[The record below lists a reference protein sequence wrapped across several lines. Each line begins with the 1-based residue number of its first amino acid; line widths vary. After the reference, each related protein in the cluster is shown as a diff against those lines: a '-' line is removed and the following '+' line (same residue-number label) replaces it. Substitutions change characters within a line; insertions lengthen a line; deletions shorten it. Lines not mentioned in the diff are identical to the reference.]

1 MAQKQVVIVGGGF
14 GGIKAALELSKHDQF
29 RVTLISDR
37 DTFRYYPS
45 LYHTATGGS
54 RYVSTIPLGEIFGGK
69 KVSVVTDTVTSIDR
83 EGKTVKTADG
93 RDIDFDHLILALG
106 VVTNYFGIKGLQE
119 FSFGIKSLEEATE
132 LKEHLQEQLIDQR
145 RPDLNYI
152 VIGGGPSGVE
162 LAGMLP
168 SYIKWLMRKHGIKG
182 RAFHIDLVEAAPR
195 ILPRSPETV
204 SRSVTKRLKR
214 LGVKVITG
222 KPVQAETADA
232 LLVGGKPI
240 RSHTVIWT
248 AGVTNHPFFA
258 GNKFLMAQNGKV
270 QVDKYLRAW
279 PNIYVIGDN
288 ASTPYSG
295 MAQTALHDAHYVS
308 RSLIAKSRGKKPK
321 PYAPKKPIYVTPAG
335 PKWAA
340 VVWGPLHLYGRLGW
354 WFRRAADWIGY
365 RDVEPWW
372 KASARF
378 MAENIK
384 ED

>member
-1 MAQKQVVIVGGGF
+1 
-14 GGIKAALELSKHDQF
+14 
-29 RVTLISDR
+29 
-37 DTFRYYPS
+37 
-45 LYHTATGGS
+45 
-54 RYVSTIPLGEIFGGK
+54 
-69 KVSVVTDTVTSIDR
+69 
-83 EGKTVKTADG
+83 
-93 RDIDFDHLILALG
+93 
-106 VVTNYFGIKGLQE
+106 
-119 FSFGIKSLEEATE
+119 
-132 LKEHLQEQLIDQR
+132 
-145 RPDLNYI
+145 
-152 VIGGGPSGVE
+152 
-162 LAGMLP
+162 
-168 SYIKWLMRKHGIKG
+168 
-182 RAFHIDLVEAAPR
+182 
-195 ILPRSPETV
+195 
-204 SRSVTKRLKR
+204 
-214 LGVKVITG
+214 
-222 KPVQAETADA
+222 

-258 GNKFLMAQNGKV
+258 ENKFLMAQNGKV